1 MNEDSLKGMPPAV
14 NGNET
19 TLELTSRAE
28 GSSEPEPGSGSLSTN
43 LSVRIAAEVGDVV
56 EGEITVPDG
65 PARPAD
71 LVPLLRPL
79 VDAVARAAVK
89 REAHGGRRV
98 SCHEGCAACCRLLV
112 VVSTTEARAL
122 VNAIESLP
130 QPRRARLRECFD
142 SVRRRLDETGLLD
155 KVSAI
160 ASLDPGS
167 RSDLARQYLDQR
179 IDCPFLENERCSIYE
194 QRPLICREHMV
205 TSAAEWCTNAD
216 TSRIRRVPLG
226 WKASKAVHTW
236 REEESPDGAVALD
249 LAPEWVAEHP
259 EPPPRRTGPDLLR
272 AIMPQAINA
281 TCDNS
286 PRVETSRAHASMKP
300 TTIERSIVPDY
311 TLPDALMVPHG
322 GGRSDDVLTRCAV
335 MAAEHIGVILLS
347 DDPLASRAFID
358 RQRYP
363 HRFTIVSAEL
373 DTPWIR
379 DRAPFAVS
387 TASEYEWV
395 LPKVPGDDRP
405 MDSALFENIS
415 AQSLRVCPRFL
426 SGGNLVAGPNGLALS
441 TTQVLVENDCDNA
454 RALRDAGHAL
464 GIRRWLFFPPFRE
477 ELSGHADVHVRFL
490 ASDLFAVSWSMSRE
504 EDRRVAAEIEKVLG
518 EVLPA
523 ARSLRIP
530 MRSDGPRYA
539 SPVNWVQI
547 DRDLLVPRFD
557 MTPDED
563 CDSIRAT
570 LEGVGFRVHF
580 VHSPTEQFGG
590 SLHCLTASIYSGT
603 TP

>member
-1 MNEDSLKGMPPAV
+1 
-14 NGNET
+14 
-19 TLELTSRAE
+19 
-28 GSSEPEPGSGSLSTN
+28 
-43 LSVRIAAEVGDVV
+43 
-56 EGEITVPDG
+56 
-65 PARPAD
+65 
-71 LVPLLRPL
+71 
-79 VDAVARAAVK
+79 
-89 REAHGGRRV
+89 
-98 SCHEGCAACCRLLV
+98 
-112 VVSTTEARAL
+112 
-122 VNAIESLP
+122 
-130 QPRRARLRECFD
+130 
-142 SVRRRLDETGLLD
+142 
-155 KVSAI
+155 
-160 ASLDPGS
+160 
-167 RSDLARQYLDQR
+167 
-179 IDCPFLENERCSIYE
+179 
-194 QRPLICREHMV
+194 MV
-205 TSAAEWCTNAD
+205 TSAAEWCTDAD
-216 TSRIRRVPLG
+216 TTRIRRVPLG
-226 WKASKAVHTW
+226 WRASKAVHTW
-236 REEESPDGAVALD
+236 REDDGPNGAVALV

-259 EPPPRRTGPDLLR
+259 EPTPRHTGADLLR
-272 AIMPQAINA
+272 AIMPRAMSATRDNA
-281 TCDNS
+281 
-286 PRVETSRAHASMKP
+286 PKVETSRAHASVKP
-300 TTIERSIVPDY
+300 TSVERCIVPDY
-311 TLPDALMVPHG
+311 TRPDALMVPHG
-322 GGRSDDVLTRCAV
+322 GESSDDVLTCCAV
-335 MAAEHIGVILLS
+335 TAAEHIGVILLS

-363 HRFTIVSAEL
+363 QRFTIVSAEL

-415 AQSLRVCPRFL
+415 AQSLRVCPSFL

-477 ELSGHADVHVRFL
+477 ELSGHANVHVRFL
-490 ASDLFAVSWSMSRE
+490 APDLFAVSWSMSRE
-504 EDRRVAAEIEKVLG
+504 EDRRIAAEIEKVLG

-530 MRSDGPRYA
+530 MRSGGSRYA

-557 MTPDED
+557 MTSDED
-563 CDSIRAT
+563 CDSIRAI
-570 LEGVGFRVHF
+570 LEGAGFRVHF